1 MVAVAYAVVLVWAG
15 GLTAD
20 PAVAGAA
27 TTDAAGMVA
36 VAPTEVEATLAV
48 ANGPAMSAEDPLTTL
63 AIAAGMV
70 VIAALAYLVHAVRT
84 RRSRRGPVAAAR
96 LVVRHITT
104 LL

>member
-20 PAVAGAA
+20 PAAAEAA
-27 TTDAAGMVA
+27 TADAAGMVA
-36 VAPTEVEATLAV
+36 AAPAEVEATLAV
-48 ANGPAMSAEDPLTTL
+48 ANGPAISAEDPLLTL

-84 RRSRRGPVAAAR
+84 RRARRGPVAAAR